1 MDPDSSTATDRHV
14 VIVGPMGVGKTTL
27 ARLLARSLD
36 RPFVD
41 SDRVILGRRGR
52 SGREIA
58 EEDGVD
64 VLHAVEARV
73 LLDALEAERPSVI
86 AAAGSVVEKPE
97 VRRALA
103 AATVVWLDGRPRLV
117 VERAAR
123 GAHRREIT
131 IEEAEALDRRRRP
144 RYRAVAD
151 VTVDA
156 LRPAAGLVAEV
167 QDAIERRG

>member
-1 MDPDSSTATDRHV
+1 MEPDASTSTPRHV

-27 ARLLARSLD
+27 ARLLARAMD

-41 SDRVILGRRGR
+41 SDRVIVSRRGR
-52 SGREIA
+52 TGREIA
-58 EEDGVD
+58 EEDGID
-64 VLHAVEARV
+64 TLHALEARV

-103 AATVVWLDGRPRLV
+103 GATVVWLDGRPRLV

-123 GAHRREIT
+123 GMHRREIT
-131 IEEAEALDRRRRP
+131 LEEAEALDRRRRP
-144 RYRAVAD
+144 RYRSVAD

-156 LRPAAGLVAEV
+156 LRPADGLVAEV
-167 QDAIERRG
+167 RSAVERRG